1 MALPAGGNLPG
12 GNLRAIGVASFSVL
26 NPLNST
32 TGMQVFAWFVI
43 GAGGKGYFFA
53 AIPRRDFDTS
63 RLCREFV
70 VVGFAQFESRVSS

>member
-1 MALPAGGNLPG
+1 
-12 GNLRAIGVASFSVL
+12 
-26 NPLNST
+26 
-32 TGMQVFAWFVI
+32 VI

-70 VVGFAQFESRVSS
+70 VVGFAQFESRSQVNEKNKRRLPQLRGHGIPQREVENAPGGLVFIF